1 LDKGI
6 FGKVEKT
13 MSQINRRIQGK
24 AGEDLAAS
32 FLEQKGF
39 KIIKRNYRFERGE
52 IDLIAEE
59 GDELVFIEVK
69 ARRSTAYGTPEDAV
83 TEEKQEQVHTVAEGY
98 LFEHDIDNRP
108 CRFDVVAIEFKNDKA
123 DIRHIRN
130 AF

>member
-1 LDKGI
+1 MPP
-6 FGKVEKT
+6 T
-13 MSQINRRIQGK
+13 NHRIQGK
-24 AGEDLAAS
+24 AGEDLAAA
-32 FLEQKGF
+32 FLQRNGL
-39 KIIKRNYRFERGE
+39 KILERNYRFERGE

-69 ARRSTAYGTPEDAV
+69 MRRSTMFGVPEDAV

-108 CRFDVVAIEFKNDKA
+108 CRFDVVAIEFKNGTA
-123 DIRHIRN
+123 EIRHIRN